1 MKTLV
6 HIGIGIILLGGLA
19 LIVQNSL
26 SNRQAEVAAANAPP
40 APKLTEPEKIAA
52 RKAYAKKLDSQLL
65 DMKIESRTTATGANA
80 DTLVIED
87 ALAGRVRAHEIGQ
100 NDVLRAE
107 MIVLGFKELKYT
119 NGDEAWRWNIKK

>member
-26 SNRQAEVAAANAPP
+26 SNRQAEVDAANAPP

-52 RKAYAKKLDSQLL
+52 RKAYAKQVDSQML
-65 DMKIESRTTATGANA
+65 DMKIESRTTATGAPMQ
-80 DTLVIED
+80 I
-87 ALAGRVRAHEIGQ
+87 
-100 NDVLRAE
+100 
-107 MIVLGFKELKYT
+107 
-119 NGDEAWRWNIKK
+119 RW